1 MYSVV
6 NKATALALTLLAVS
20 GISAPIHLLSQGMAL
35 GAQAEIYKDFLTLV
49 HPLPKLAV

>member
-20 GISAPIHLLSQGMAL
+20 GISAPIHLSQGTAL